1 MHPTYSKPT
10 RTHAAVAALALVL
23 AAAAAQ
29 AAVTAEEAKALTG
42 RLTPMGAERAGNASG
57 TIPAW
62 DGGLTTVPPDYKPG
76 HRQFDPFA
84 ADKPVLKITAEN
96 MAQHSDKLSEGVR
109 AMLQKYPK
117 TFRLDV
123 YPTRRSAA
131 APQWVYDNTARN
143 AVSAKLE
150 NDGMTVVGA
159 HGGVPFPIPKSA
171 LEVRM
176 NHLTRWRGET
186 SLSRMKTWSMTANGR
201 KVLASENTDEAQHPY
216 YYRDSSA
223 AQNSESILN
232 YAILVT
238 TAPAFRAGEALM
250 VHETFD
256 FAKGRSIW
264 QYLAGQR
271 RVRQAPN
278 IAFDTPNAVASGV
291 NFVDETFGGVGSP
304 ERFDWK
310 LLGKKEMYIPYNT
323 NRLQT
328 VPDEQAIAEHHL
340 APEQLRWELH
350 RVWVVEATLKAD
362 KRHAVPK
369 RVYYYDEDTWGTAL
383 YDGWDAQGK
392 LWRTQFMLPFAA
404 PDIPAQVN
412 NATNVLFN
420 LQTGS
425 WVYDYA
431 MGDGG
436 GDQYR
441 PFARKP
447 ASYFSPEALAGR
459 LAR

>member
-1 MHPTYSKPT
+1 MHSMKHSPS
-10 RTHAAVAALALVL
+10 RRAGVALAVL
-23 AAAAAQ
+23 TIAAGGAF
-29 AAVTAEEAKALTG
+29 AAVTAEEAQALKG
-42 RLTPMGAERAGNASG
+42 RLTPLGAERAGNAAG

-62 DGGLTTVPPDYKPG
+62 DGGLTTPPPGYVPG
-76 HRQFDPFA
+76 QRGFDPFA
-84 ADKPVLKITAEN
+84 ADKPVLTITADN
-96 MAQHSDKLSEGVR
+96 MAQHADRLSDGVK
-109 AMLQKYPK
+109 ALLQKYPQS
-117 TFRLDV
+117 FRLVV

-131 APQWVYDNTARN
+131 APQWVYEKSARN
-143 AVSAKLE
+143 AVRAKLD
-150 NDGMTVVGA
+150 NDGLTVTGA

-171 LEVRM
+171 LEIRM

-186 SLSRMKTWSMTANGR
+186 AVSKVKVWSMTANGR
-201 KVLASENTDEAQHPY
+201 KVLASEATDDAQFPY
-216 YYRDSSA
+216 YYRDGSA
-223 AQNSESILN
+223 EQNPDSVLN
-232 YAILVT
+232 YAILTT

-310 LLGKKEMYIPYNT
+310 LVGKKEMFVPYNT
-323 NRLQT
+323 NRLFT
-328 VPDEQAIAEHHL
+328 VRDEDAIDAHHL
-340 APEQLRWELH
+340 KPELLRWELH
-350 RVWVVEATLKAD
+350 RVWVVEATLKAG

-369 RVYYYDEDTWGTAL
+369 RVYYYDEDTWGTTL

-392 LWRTQFMLPFAA
+392 LWRTQMQLPFAA
-404 PDIPAQVN
+404 PDLPAQVN
-412 NATNVLFN
+412 TCTNALFN
-420 LQTGS
+420 LQTGV
-425 WVYDYA
+425 WVYDCA

-436 GDQYR
+436 ADQYR
-441 PFARKP
+441 PTPRRP
-447 ASYFSPEALAGR
+447 ASFFSADALA
-459 LAR
+459 ARMAR